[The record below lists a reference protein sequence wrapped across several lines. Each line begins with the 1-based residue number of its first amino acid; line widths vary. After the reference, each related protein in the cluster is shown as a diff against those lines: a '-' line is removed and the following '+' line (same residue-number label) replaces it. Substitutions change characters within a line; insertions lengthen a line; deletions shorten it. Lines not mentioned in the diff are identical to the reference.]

1 MTAPIFVVPAT
12 ALAVASVGG
21 TLRLDGPE
29 GRHAVSVRRMG
40 VGEQLDLVD
49 GAGRRVTGTV
59 AVVVDKQCLDITV
72 TRVHDEPDPQP
83 TVTVVQALP
92 KGDRGELAV
101 ELLTEIGVDVIVP
114 WSAANC
120 VTQWKGDRVE
130 RAHRRWADAAQ
141 AAAKQSRRARFP
153 HVEPL
158 ASTTEVL
165 ARMGRATTALVLHED
180 ADSAVAAVAAPEQG
194 DLLLVVGPEGGI
206 TPAERSAFRD
216 AGATEVRLGPS
227 VLRTSSAGIAAVAAL
242 LAPTARWALPGPAGD
257 GRMPS

>member
-1 MTAPIFVVPAT
+1 MTAPVFVVPAT
-12 ALAVASVGG
+12 ALAAASVGG
-21 TLRLDGPE
+21 LVRLDGAE
-29 GRHAVSVRRMG
+29 GRHAVSVRRLG
-40 VGEQLDLVD
+40 VGEELDLVD
-49 GAGRRVTGTV
+49 GQGRRVTGAV
-59 AVVVDKQCLDITV
+59 AVVHDKQSLDITV
-72 TRVHDEPDPQP
+72 ASVRDEPDPLP
-83 TVTVVQALP
+83 RVVVVQALP

-141 AAAKQSRRARFP
+141 AAAKQARRARFP
-153 HVEPL
+153 LVEAL
-158 ASTTEVL
+158 ASTADVL
-165 ARMGRATTALVLHED
+165 ARLGQASAALVLHEEARVPI
-180 ADSAVAAVAAPEQG
+180 ADVASPAVG
-194 DLLLVVGPEGGI
+194 DLILVVGPEGGLS
-206 TPAERSAFRD
+206 PAERASFGE

-242 LAPTARWALPGPAGD
+242 LAPTSRWALPGTAGD